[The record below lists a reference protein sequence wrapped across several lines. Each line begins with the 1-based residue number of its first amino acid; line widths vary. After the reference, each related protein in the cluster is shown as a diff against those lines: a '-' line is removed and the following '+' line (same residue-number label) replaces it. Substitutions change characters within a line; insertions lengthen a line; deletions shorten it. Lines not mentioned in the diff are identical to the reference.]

1 VEKIKVGIIGTGFTI
16 GIAKPH
22 INGYK
27 QIEDCALTG
36 LYDIVPGRA
45 RDFGEKHGLEI
56 PVYDDF
62 ESFIAAVD
70 AVSICTHNSDHVAT
84 AEKCLAAGKHV
95 IIEKPLASTLEE
107 AKKAL
112 EFEKKYPNQVSMV
125 VFNYWE
131 KPGIA
136 QIKKFVDEGKLGKI
150 FVFRYMLGGNRLG
163 NKNVKLEW
171 RMQKELSGGGALA
184 DFGCHMLELADYLA
198 GPSMGK
204 ITSVGCF
211 AETFITARDDGAGNL
226 AKVSNDDAAVIIA
239 NTEGGCLCS
248 ITACRMQV
256 PYECI
261 EIIAEGGTISHVV
274 NTNTMTTHFKPF
286 NDAYGNNKPEV
297 IEIPT
302 FNFNE
307 SGQLGVLREF
317 VHAIKTGERPKRN
330 IEHGYFVQKLLDA
343 LERSLET
350 KTLVEVL

>member
-1 VEKIKVGIIGTGFTI
+1 MEKIRVGVIGTGFTI
-16 GIAKPH
+16 GIAKTH

-27 QIEDCALTG
+27 QIDDCTLAG

-45 RDFGEKHGLEI
+45 KEFSENMGLDI
-56 PVYDDF
+56 PVFDEIETF
-62 ESFIAAVD
+62 LAAVD
-70 AVSICTHNSDHVAT
+70 AVSICTHNSDHVKT
-84 AEKCLAAGKHV
+84 AEICLLAGKHV
-95 IIEKPLASTLEE
+95 IIEKPLANTLGE

-112 EFEKKYPNQVSMV
+112 EFTKKYPNQVSMV

-163 NKNVKLEW
+163 NEDVKLEW

-184 DFGCHMLELADYLA
+184 DFGCHMLELAGYLA

-204 ITSVGCF
+204 ITTVGCF
-211 AETFITARDDGAGNL
+211 AKTFITMRDDESGNP
-226 AKVSNDDAAVIIA
+226 ANVSNDDAAVIIA

-274 NTNTMTTHFKPF
+274 NTDTMTTHFKPF
-286 NDAYGNNKPEV
+286 NGAFDGIKPEV
-297 IEIPT
+297 IKIPT
-302 FNFNE
+302 LNFNQ

-317 VHAIKTGERPKRN
+317 IHSIKTGERPKRS
-330 IEHGYFVQKLLDA
+330 IEHGYFVQKILDA

-350 KTLVEVL
+350 KTMVEV